1 LRACNKN
8 KKNKMI
14 NILKIFLIFLGGALI
29 GFGMGIT
36 VINFLILEGM
46 SYWLSFISSL
56 ILGGFLLALGII
68 IGKKSSTKDKKEPD
82 KKVFAEKKE
91 ENPEQQVGGG
101 I

>member
-1 LRACNKN
+1 
-8 KKNKMI
+8 MI
-14 NILKIFLIFLGGALI
+14 NVFKIFLIFLGGALI

-46 SYWLSFISSL
+46 NYWLSFISSL

-68 IGKKSSTKDKKEPD
+68 IGKKSSTKDKKEPE
-82 KKVFAEKKE
+82 KKIFAETKE
-91 ENPEQQVGGG
+91 ENPEQQVGEK

>member
-1 LRACNKN
+1 
-8 KKNKMI
+8 MI

-82 KKVFAEKKE
+82 KKVFAETKE

>member
-1 LRACNKN
+1 
-8 KKNKMI
+8 MI
-14 NILKIFLIFLGGALI
+14 NILKIFLIFFGGALI

-46 SYWLSFISSL
+46 NYWLSFISSL

-68 IGKKSSTKDKKEPD
+68 IGKKSSTKNKKEPH
-82 KKVFAEKKE
+82 KTAPAEIKKE
-91 ENPEQQVGGG
+91 SEENKVEEK